1 MNLDSWTP
9 RDVARRVGTL
19 AGLTTSS
26 FLAAYLGFELNWSV
40 FLILPIYLAVTV
52 LVAGTVYLGMRLRY
66 GADFYGPRDASP
78 FKNVLE
84 PSQSGVNRDGS
95 RGKLG

>member
-9 RDVARRVGTL
+9 RDIARRVGSL

-40 FLILPIYLAVTV
+40 FLILPIYIVVTT
-52 LVAGTVYLGMRLRY
+52 LVAGLIYLLMRVRY
-66 GADFYGPRDASP
+66 GANFYGPRDASP
-78 FKNVLE
+78 FGSVLE
-84 PSQSGVNRDGS
+84 PPQSGS
-95 RGKLG
+95 REKLG

>member
-9 RDVARRVGTL
+9 RDIARRVGSL

-40 FLILPIYLAVTV
+40 FLILPVYLVVTAT
-52 LVAGTVYLGMRLRY
+52 VAGLVYFAMRLRY
-66 GADFYGPRDASP
+66 GSDFYGPRDASP

-84 PSQSGVNRDGS
+84 PAQSGS